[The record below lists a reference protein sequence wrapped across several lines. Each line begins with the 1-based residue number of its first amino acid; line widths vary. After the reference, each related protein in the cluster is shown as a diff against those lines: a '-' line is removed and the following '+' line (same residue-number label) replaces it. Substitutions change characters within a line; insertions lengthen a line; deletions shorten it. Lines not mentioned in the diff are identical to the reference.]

1 MTVTAPAPPPRP
13 RRSRWGLVVGA
24 AVVVAVIGYFAFSG
38 IGDALV
44 YYRTPTE
51 ILALGGREV
60 GQTIRLG
67 GLVQTGTLD
76 CSNGQVRFTLTDNA
90 NAIPVHNAPGEA
102 VQCPRIDAGAVVEG
116 TLDGDGTFAAT
127 QILIKH
133 NETYVAP
140 TDGAIPSHIIPSG
153 SGG

>member
-1 MTVTAPAPPPRP
+1 MTVSIPEPPPRP

-24 AVVVAVIGYFAFSG
+24 AIVVAVIGYFAFSG

-51 ILALGGREV
+51 ILAQGDREI

-67 GLVQTGTLD
+67 GLVQTGSLD
-76 CSNGQVRFTLTDNA
+76 CSNGQVRFTLTDNT
-90 NAIPVHNAPGEA
+90 NAIAVHNAPGEA

-116 TLDGDGTFAAT
+116 TLGSDGTFAAT

>member
-13 RRSRWGLVVGA
+13 RRSRWGLVIGA

-51 ILALGGREV
+51 ILALGDKEI

-67 GLVQTGTLD
+67 GLVKAGTLD
-76 CSNGQVRFTLTDNA
+76 CSNGQVRFTLTDNT
-90 NAIPVHNAPGEA
+90 NAIDVHNAPGEA
-102 VQCPRIDAGAVVEG
+102 VQCPKLDAGAVVEG
-116 TLDGDGTFAAT
+116 TLGADGTFAAT

-133 NETYVAP
+133 NEQYVAP
-140 TDGAIPSHIIPSG
+140 TNGAIPSHVIPSG

>member
-1 MTVTAPAPPPRP
+1 MTLAAPTPPPRP
-13 RRSRWGLVVGA
+13 RRSRWGLVAGGA
-24 AVVVAVIGYFAFSG
+24 IVVAVIGYFAFSG

-51 ILALGGREV
+51 VLKLGSSEI
-60 GQTIRLG
+60 GQTVRLG
-67 GLVQTGTLD
+67 GLVQTGSLN
-76 CSNGQVRFTLTDNA
+76 CSNGQVRFVLTDGTNSIA
-90 NAIPVHNAPGEA
+90 VHNAPGEA

-116 TLDGDGTFAAT
+116 TLGADGTFAAT

-133 NETYVAP
+133 NEQYVAP
-140 TDGAIPSHIIPSG
+140 TNGAIPSHVIPGG

>member
-1 MTVTAPAPPPRP
+1 MTVSIPAPPPRP

-24 AVVVAVIGYFAFSG
+24 AIVVAVIGYFAFSG

-51 ILALGGREV
+51 VLALGSKEV

-67 GLVQTGTLD
+67 GLVQAGTLD
-76 CSNGQVRFTLTDNA
+76 CSNGEVRFTLTDNT
-90 NAIPVHNAPGEA
+90 NAIGVHNAPGEA

-116 TLDGDGTFAAT
+116 TLDSDGTFAAT
-127 QILIKH
+127 QILVKH

>member
-1 MTVTAPAPPPRP
+1 MTVSAPAPPPRP
-13 RRSRWGLVVGA
+13 HRSRWGLVIGA

-51 ILALGGREV
+51 ILALGDKEI

-76 CSNGQVRFTLTDNA
+76 CSDGQVRFTLTDNT
-90 NAIPVHNAPGEA
+90 NAIAVHNAPGEA

-116 TLDGDGTFAAT
+116 TLGTDGTFAAT

-140 TDGAIPSHIIPSG
+140 TDGAIPSHLIPSG